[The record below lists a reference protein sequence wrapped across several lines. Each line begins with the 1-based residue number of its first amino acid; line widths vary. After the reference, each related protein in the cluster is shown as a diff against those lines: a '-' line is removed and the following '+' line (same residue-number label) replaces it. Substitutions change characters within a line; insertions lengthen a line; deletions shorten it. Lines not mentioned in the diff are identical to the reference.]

1 LHDSD
6 GEIDQIIKPFQ
17 WKFFDKVSNCV
28 SFIETQLRAQRY
40 IFLIVSGSLG
50 NELFFADLC
59 LMKQI
64 FATYIYCA
72 HLGSH
77 LDWSRDYPQIR
88 GIYNDSKI
96 LAKQIKQDFDK
107 LQLSLEIRD
116 TRWYTESE
124 TTDENQVRY
133 TFLVISVGNCK
144 IFYSIGFTKK

>member
-1 LHDSD
+1 MHDSD

-17 WKFFDKVSNCV
+17 WKFFDKVSNCM
-28 SFIETQLRAQRY
+28 SFIEAQLRQQRY

-50 NELFFADLC
+50 DELFVAGLC

-77 LDWSRDYPQIR
+77 LDWSRDYSEIR

-116 TRWYTESE
+116 TRWYTESK

-133 TFLVISVGNCK
+133 TFLVILEGNAE
-144 IFYSIGFTKK
+144 IFYSTGFTKK

>member
-1 LHDSD
+1 
-6 GEIDQIIKPFQ
+6 
-17 WKFFDKVSNCV
+17 
-28 SFIETQLRAQRY
+28 
-40 IFLIVSGSLG
+40 
-50 NELFFADLC
+50 
-59 LMKQI
+59 MKQI

-107 LQLSLEIRD
+107 LQLSLGIRD
-116 TRWYTESE
+116 TRWYTESK

-133 TFLVISVGNCK
+133 TFLVILEGNAE
-144 IFYSIGFTKK
+144 IFYCIGFTKK